1 MRNLLI
7 IPLVLALAACS
18 GSGPQREVLD
28 PTDPL
33 SPTRSAERT
42 AEELYAEAQ
51 RLVRRG
57 DYRTAASRLEDL
69 QARYPFGGYF
79 KQAQLDTI
87 YAYYQAGDMEPAIRA
102 ADRFRRLNPQEP
114 EVAYALYMRGRAN
127 LERGN
132 DFLTRT
138 FGIDRRIRDPG
149 PMLEAV
155 NDFNQLIE
163 RFPDSDFADDA
174 GERIAELRNGLAHNE
189 IHVARFYMRRQAYVA
204 AANRA
209 MGVIENYQGTP
220 SIPEALEV
228 LEQAY
233 AAMELS
239 DLRDD
244 VLRVIEENYPDHP
257 SLREGFFRLPDV
269 GA

>member
-1 MRNLLI
+1 MRILI
-7 IPLVLALAACS
+7 LAMLAMTLAACS
-18 GSGPQREVLD
+18 GNSREQPLD
-28 PTDPL
+28 PMDPL
-33 SPTRSAERT
+33 ATTRGERT

-51 RLVRRG
+51 RLLARG
-57 DYRTAASRLEDL
+57 DHRTAANRLQDL

-87 YAYYQAGDMEPAIRA
+87 YAYYRAQEMESAIRA
-102 ADRFRRLNPQEP
+102 ADRFIRLNPQEP

-138 FGIDRRIRDPG
+138 FDIDRRIRDPG

-155 NDFNQLIE
+155 NDFRDLLE
-163 RFPDSDFADDA
+163 RYPDSRFVDDA
-174 GERIAELRNGLAHNE
+174 EQRIRQLRNSLAHNE
-189 IHVARFYMRRQAYVA
+189 LHVARFYMKRQAYVA

-209 MGVIENYQGTP
+209 MGIVENYQGTT
-220 SIPEALEV
+220 SVEDALGI

-233 AAMELS
+233 AAMDLT
-239 DLRDD
+239 DLRQD
-244 VLRVIEENYPDHP
+244 VLRVIQENFPDHP
-257 SLREGFFRLPDV
+257 SLRERPAFLPDF